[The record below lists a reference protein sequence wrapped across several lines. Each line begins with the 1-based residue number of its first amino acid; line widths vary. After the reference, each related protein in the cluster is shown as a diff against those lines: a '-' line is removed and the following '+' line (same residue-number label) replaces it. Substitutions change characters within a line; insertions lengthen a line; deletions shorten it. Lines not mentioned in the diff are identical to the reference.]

1 MTLLPHKEISK
12 TLEAETRNFKIITSM
27 CMFKFGYF
35 YPLSGFVRDVFS
47 YYNMSVSQFHLN
59 RWMIVAIFY
68 KYLRLK
74 GQNPIVGLFKYCYSL
89 SNSPEDKKYMA
100 WFYIFYK
107 RRT

>member
-47 YYNMSVSQFHLN
+47 YYNMFVS
-59 RWMIVAIFY
+59 
-68 KYLRLK
+68 
-74 GQNPIVGLFKYCYSL
+74 
-89 SNSPEDKKYMA
+89 
-100 WFYIFYK
+100 
-107 RRT
+107 